1 MSESAVENI
10 LSQVNSLSP
19 GERDCLIRA
28 LTAEGSA
35 SPAERSSIY
44 GKYAGKLTSVDEF
57 LRRKHEENDL
67 EDQSGSV

>member
-1 MSESAVENI
+1 MSESAVKNI

-19 GERDCLIRA
+19 VERERLIRA
-28 LTAEGSA
+28 LTVEVSA
-35 SPAERSSIY
+35 SPAGRSSVY